1 MTLQSQFTEI
11 LLSLFKP
18 NQMTGGGGSGTNKI
32 SNFFYLLLVFFILIL
47 IKSYIVQLAYNH
59 VMPSII
65 YSLDV
70 HKNMKYEDIKNNF
83 KHITYVEA
91 ILLVILFNMLFS
103 KI

>member
-1 MTLQSQFTEI
+1 MTLQSQFGEI

-18 NQMTGGGGSGTNKI
+18 SQMIGGGNGTNKI